1 MPKELSKMLA
11 AVSLM
16 TALSGCIGVGNE
28 NILSSPTPV
37 QPCDPSHD
45 YTRINPDG
53 TFTPCSTKKS
63 IICSDNQ
70 PTTVVLANDK
80 YIQRPNEPTMALKAG
95 DSLSIPAN
103 NCVVFSKK

>member
-1 MPKELSKMLA
+1 MSKELSKILA
-11 AVSLM
+11 AVSII
-16 TALSGCIGVGNE
+16 TALSGCTGVGNE
-28 NILSSPTPV
+28 NILSSPTPI

-70 PTTVVLANDK
+70 PTTVVLASNMQ
-80 YIQRPNEPTMALKAG
+80 IQRPDEPKIALKAG

-103 NCVVFSKK
+103 DCAIFTEK